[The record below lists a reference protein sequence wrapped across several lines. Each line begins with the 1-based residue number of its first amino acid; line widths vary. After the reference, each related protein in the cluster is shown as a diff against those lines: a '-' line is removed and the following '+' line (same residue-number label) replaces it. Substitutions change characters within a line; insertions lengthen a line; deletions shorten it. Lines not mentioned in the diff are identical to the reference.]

1 MSDLKLRPIGEDDYS
16 VIREGRDIGRIRA
29 TYHHVK
35 QVQEWSW
42 GITVPLPMGAWSRGS
57 EESLD
62 AAKDAFRTAWENF
75 YSSLTPEQIERLH
88 RTQDARRVP

>member
-1 MSDLKLRPIGEDDYS
+1 
-16 VIREGRDIGRIRA
+16 
-29 TYHHVK
+29 
-35 QVQEWSW
+35 
-42 GITVPLPMGAWSRGS
+42 MGAWSRGS